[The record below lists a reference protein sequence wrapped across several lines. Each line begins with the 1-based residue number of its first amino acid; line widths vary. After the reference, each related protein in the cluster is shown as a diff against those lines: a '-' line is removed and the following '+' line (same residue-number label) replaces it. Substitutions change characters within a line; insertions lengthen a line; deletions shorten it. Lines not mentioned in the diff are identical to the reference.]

1 MYLTLLILSWGL
13 RHRDLVKVTGAG
25 SYVDYWRPEPGDA
38 E

>member
-1 MYLTLLILSWGL
+1 MLGVTGPIVN
-13 RHRDLVKVTGAG
+13 DLVKVNGAG